1 MNERNQ
7 MLETGDIKKTLF
19 KLSLPAII
27 GLLVSALYNIID
39 GIFIGKGAG
48 TLAFGALT
56 VAFPIQM
63 VLTAVAQ
70 MVGMGASSV
79 YSRALGE
86 KDYEKAE
93 SVVGNA
99 FLSNIVLGLLMVS
112 LGLIFI
118 DPILVLF
125 GATSEI
131 MPYAKDYVSVIL
143 IGSIF
148 NQFAMSTNS
157 LIRAEGNSKA
167 AMFTMLVGAV
177 LNTIL
182 DPVFI
187 FGFGMGIKGAAIAT
201 SLAQFCSF
209 LFVIFYLKGDKTNMK
224 PKAHHYKPD
233 KNILNQIFSIG
244 FSSFARQIA
253 SSFVAILLN
262 HSLKIYGGNDAFA
275 IYGAA
280 FKILMF
286 LMMPLFGIVQGLQPL
301 VGYNYGA
308 SQMHRVNKSI
318 KYALI
323 GTTVFATTSVL
334 FGMLFPKQL
343 MGLFL
348 TDPKLVDESA
358 TVLRI
363 ILLFMPVIGIQ
374 SVGGSVYQ
382 SIGKAIPALVLSA
395 LRQVILF
402 APLLIILPRV
412 ITPPLL
418 GVWITFPMSDAISTL
433 ITGIMLKKEM
443 NLMAKQNI

>member
-48 TLAFGALT
+48 PLAFGALT

-93 SVVGNA
+93 TVVGNA
-99 FLSNIVLGLLMVS
+99 FLSNIVLGILMVS
-112 LGLIFI
+112 IGLMFI
-118 DPILVLF
+118 DPILLLF
-125 GATSEI
+125 GATTEI
-131 MPYAKDYVSVIL
+131 MPYAKDYVSIIL
-143 IGSIF
+143 LGSLF

-157 LIRAEGNSKA
+157 LIRAEGNAKA

-182 DPVFI
+182 DPIFI
-187 FGFGMGIKGAAIAT
+187 FGFNMGIEGAAIAT
-201 SLAQFCSF
+201 SLSQFFSF
-209 LFVIFYLKGDKTNMK
+209 LFVIYYLKGDKTNMK
-224 PKAHHYKPD
+224 PKAHHFKPHT
-233 KNILNQIFSIG
+233 NILNQIFSIG

-286 LMMPLFGIVQGLQPL
+286 LMMPLFGIVQGVQPL
-301 VGYNYGA
+301 IGYNYGA
-308 SQMHRVNKSI
+308 RQMDRVNKSI
-318 KYALI
+318 KYAI
-323 GTTVFATTSVL
+323 IATTVFATTSVV
-334 FGMLFPKQL
+334 FGMIFPKQL
-343 MGLFL
+343 MSLFL
-348 TDPKLVDESA
+348 NDPKLIDQSA
-358 TVLRI
+358 SALRI
-363 ILLFMPVIGIQ
+363 ILICMPVIGIQ

-382 SIGKAIPALVLSA
+382 SIGKVIPALVLSA

-402 APLLIILPRV
+402 APLLIILPSI
-412 ITPPLL
+412 ITPSIL
-418 GVWITFPMSDAISTL
+418 GVWITFPMSDGISTI

-443 NLMAKQNI
+443 NTMAKQNG

>member
-48 TLAFGALT
+48 PLAFGALT
-56 VAFPIQM
+56 IAFPIQM

-70 MVGMGASSV
+70 MIGMGASSV
-79 YSRALGE
+79 YSRSLGE
-86 KDYEKAE
+86 KNYEKAE
-93 SVVGNA
+93 TVVGNA
-99 FLSNIVLGLLMVS
+99 FLSNIVLGILMVCI
-112 LGLIFI
+112 GLIFI
-118 DPILVLF
+118 DTLLILF
-125 GATSEI
+125 GATPEI

-143 IGSIF
+143 VGSIF
-148 NQFAMSTNS
+148 SQFAMSTNS
-157 LIRAEGNSKA
+157 LIRAEGNAKA
-167 AMFTMLVGAV
+167 AMFTMLIGAV
-177 LNTIL
+177 MNTIL
-182 DPVFI
+182 DPIFI
-187 FGFGMGIKGAAIAT
+187 FGFDMGIKGAAIAT
-201 SLAQFCSF
+201 SSAQFFSF

-224 PKAHHYKPD
+224 PKAHHFKPN
-233 KNILNQIFSIG
+233 KSILNQIFSIG

-262 HSLKIYGGNDAFA
+262 HSLKMYGGNDAFA

-280 FKILMF
+280 YKILMF
-286 LMMPLFGIVQGLQPL
+286 LMMPLFGIVQGVQPL
-301 VGYNYGA
+301 IGYNYGA
-308 SQMHRVNKSI
+308 RQMDRVNKSI
-318 KYALI
+318 KYAII

-334 FGMLFPKQL
+334 FGMIFPKQL

-348 TDPKLVDESA
+348 NDPKLVDESA

-363 ILLFMPVIGIQ
+363 ILSLLPVIGIQ
-374 SVGGSVYQ
+374 AVGGSVYQ
-382 SIGKAIPALVLSA
+382 SIGKVIPSLVLSA

-402 APLLIILPRV
+402 APLLIILPRI
-412 ITPPLL
+412 ITPSLL
-418 GVWITFPMSDAISTL
+418 GVWLTFPMSDGISTI

-443 NLMAKQNI
+443 NLMAKQNG